1 MNYRF
6 YKMYTSQIDEMD
18 CGVACLSMILKYYGS
33 YYSLATL
40 RDLAKTNKSGTT
52 ALGLVTAAN
61 KLNLKSVAIKTD
73 ISIFDSNQVHYPFI
87 AHVIINDNLTHYY
100 VVLKSTK
107 KYIFIADPN
116 PDKKILKLTKE
127 KFSKLWTGVAL
138 FFSPQPAYTPFKEE
152 NKGLFSLVPNI
163 FKQKKLILNIFLAAL
178 LITLINIVGSYFF
191 QYVIDNLIPSFLPN
205 MIIILT
211 ICLAIAYIFQ
221 GIYSFSRD
229 FLLSILGQRLSIDI
243 NLGFIQHIFKL
254 PLSFFSTR
262 KTGEITSRFSDA
274 GKIINAL
281 GNIIVSTFLDLGIIC
296 FVGIFLFIQSKKL
309 FAITLLAIPVY
320 CLLILAFNKSF
331 SKLDQDQMEKNA
343 HVSSSIIESIRG
355 IENIKAS
362 NSEAFQY
369 SKIDNQYVSF
379 LKKNL
384 KYTKLDKIQQS
395 IKLVIFNVLNITIIC
410 IGGISVINSKIQL
423 GQLITYVSLLSYFTK
438 SIQNIVNLQP
448 SLQSA
453 KVAFNRLNEINR
465 IKIEGTDSGNKIP
478 IDDFKHY
485 KLNNVSF
492 KYGLGNDTLKNISLI
507 INKGEKISIV
517 GESGSGKST
526 LAKLLV
532 AFFSPSK
539 GKININDIPIDNVD
553 TYSLRNVVRYVPQNP
568 FIFSGTVLENITFG
582 AKDNI
587 SMEDVI
593 SACDLAEIKEDI
605 ENMPFQ
611 YNSKLDE
618 EGSVLSGGQKQ
629 RIAIARALLSPAKV
643 IIFDEF
649 TSALDPITENKI
661 IKKITKL
668 SEKTFIFIVHRL
680 SVTKYTSKVIVMKE
694 GKIVELGD
702 REKLLNNKGE
712 FYKMLKGATYNE

>member
-1 MNYRF
+1 MNYRS
-6 YKMYTSQIDEMD
+6 YKIYTPQIDEID

-87 AHVIINDNLTHYY
+87 AHV
-100 VVLKSTK
+100 
-107 KYIFIADPN
+107 
-116 PDKKILKLTKE
+116 
-127 KFSKLWTGVAL
+127 
-138 FFSPQPAYTPFKEE
+138 
-152 NKGLFSLVPNI
+152 
-163 FKQKKLILNIFLAAL
+163 
-178 LITLINIVGSYFF
+178 
-191 QYVIDNLIPSFLPN
+191 
-205 MIIILT
+205 
-211 ICLAIAYIFQ
+211 
-221 GIYSFSRD
+221 
-229 FLLSILGQRLSIDI
+229 
-243 NLGFIQHIFKL
+243 
-254 PLSFFSTR
+254 
-262 KTGEITSRFSDA
+262 
-274 GKIINAL
+274 
-281 GNIIVSTFLDLGIIC
+281 
-296 FVGIFLFIQSKKL
+296 
-309 FAITLLAIPVY
+309 
-320 CLLILAFNKSF
+320 
-331 SKLDQDQMEKNA
+331 
-343 HVSSSIIESIRG
+343 SSSIIESIRG

-362 NSEAFQY
+362 NSESFQY

-423 GQLITYVSLLSYFTK
+423 GQLVTYVSLLSYFTK

-465 IKIEGTDSGNKIP
+465 IKIEGTDSGDKIP

-492 KYGLGNDTLKNISLI
+492 KYGLGNDTLKNISLT

-532 AFFSPSK
+532 AFFNPSK
-539 GKININDIPIDNVD
+539 GKININDIPINNVD

-568 FIFSGTVLENITFG
+568 FIFSGTVLENLTFG

-605 ENMPFQ
+605 ENMSFQ

-629 RIAIARALLSPAKV
+629 RIAIARDLLSPAKV

-680 SVTKYTSKVIVMKE
+680 SITKYTSKVIVMKE

-702 REKLLNNKGE
+702 RRKLLNNKGE